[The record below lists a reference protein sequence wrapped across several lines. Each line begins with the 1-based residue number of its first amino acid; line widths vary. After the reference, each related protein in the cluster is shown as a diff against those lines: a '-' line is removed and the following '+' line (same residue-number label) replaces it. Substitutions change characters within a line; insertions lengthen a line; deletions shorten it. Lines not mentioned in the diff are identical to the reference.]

1 MTIWFVSDVHL
12 DSARPDIGAAFGK
25 FLATTVTGAQALYVL
40 GDLFESWIGDDDPD
54 PAKHAAIA
62 QLRALSDAGTAC
74 FFSHGN
80 RDFLAGEAFADAA
93 GLTLLPEEHL
103 IKLGDEQVLLMHGD
117 SLCTDDE
124 QYMAFR
130 QQVRDPAWQAAV
142 LAMPIEARQAL
153 AAKARAQSATDMA
166 QKPEDIMDVN
176 DDAVRAALSRHGVT
190 RLIHGHTHRPAW
202 HRFDVDGREHVRHVL
217 GDWYDQG
224 EVMCFADGVFKR
236 ETLAVADRCEN

>member
-12 DSARPDIGAAFGK
+12 DSARPDIAAAFGD
-25 FLATTVTGAQALYVL
+25 FLSTTVAGADALYVL

-80 RDFLAGEAFADAA
+80 RDFLAGSAFAQAA

-103 IKLGDEQVLLMHGD
+103 ITLGDEQVLLMHGD
-117 SLCTDDE
+117 SLCTDDH

-130 QQVRDPAWQAAV
+130 AQVRDPSWQAAV
-142 LAMPIEARQAL
+142 LAMPIDARQAL

-166 QKPEDIMDVN
+166 QKAEDIMDVN
-176 DDAVRAALSRHGVT
+176 EQAVREAMARHNVT

-202 HRFDVDGREHVRHVL
+202 HKFDVEGREHLRHVL

-224 EVMCFADGVFKR
+224 EVMCFTAGAFTR
-236 ETLAVADRCEN
+236 RTLEVADRCEN